1 MSEAIFVE
9 GLTKSLPMTV
19 RTIHSWSSL
28 SARSAQLQFARVDS
42 WGCRW
47 LYPVCGR

>member
-28 SARSAQLQFARVDS
+28 SEPSAQLPFVQAD
-42 WGCRW
+42 
-47 LYPVCGR
+47 

>member
-19 RTIHSWSSL
+19 QSICSWSSL
-28 SARSAQLQFARVDS
+28 SERQRSCHLCKRTDGSAA
-42 WGCRW
+42 GCF
-47 LYPVCGR
+47 GIA